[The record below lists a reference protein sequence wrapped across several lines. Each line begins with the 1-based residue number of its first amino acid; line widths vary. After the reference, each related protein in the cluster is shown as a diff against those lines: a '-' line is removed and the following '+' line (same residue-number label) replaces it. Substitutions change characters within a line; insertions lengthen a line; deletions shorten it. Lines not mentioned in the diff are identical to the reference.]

1 MKTLLEIFENELDN
15 VPNILNEKNN
25 TMKKTELNATLLAF
39 GFVGLV
45 SVVFFAFVVSPTLG
59 VGLLAT
65 GGFVSMF

>member
-1 MKTLLEIFENELDN
+1 
-15 VPNILNEKNN
+15 
-25 TMKKTELNATLLAF
+25 MKKTELNATLLAF

-45 SVVFFAFVVSPTLG
+45 SVVFFAFVVSPPLG